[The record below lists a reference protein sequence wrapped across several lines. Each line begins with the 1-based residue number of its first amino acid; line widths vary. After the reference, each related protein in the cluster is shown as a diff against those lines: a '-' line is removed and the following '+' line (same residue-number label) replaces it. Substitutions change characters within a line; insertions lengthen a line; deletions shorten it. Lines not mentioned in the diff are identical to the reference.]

1 MGNLDCTFCLD
12 CVHACPYDNIALGT
26 RLPGLELADP
36 RRRSGVGWLARRWDI
51 AVLAVLFAFGA
62 LLNAFAMVAPVYRL
76 EGWLAR
82 LLGVASEVPV
92 LAILFVL
99 SLVVA
104 PVILVGGAAALTRTI
119 AGGASGSVGRIAVS
133 YAYALVPFGFGMW
146 LAHYGFHLLTGLFT
160 VIPIAQNVVVDLLGR
175 PALGE
180 PLWRLTG
187 MRPGSVYP
195 IQVGFILL
203 GAMGSL
209 ALAYRISERDYPD
222 GPALPTAPWAMVTVT
237 LTTAAIWI
245 LSQPMEMRGTG
256 FLG

>member
-1 MGNLDCTFCLD
+1 M
-12 CVHACPYDNIALGT
+12 
-26 RLPGLELADP
+26 
-36 RRRSGVGWLARRWDI
+36 
-51 AVLAVLFAFGA
+51 
-62 LLNAFAMVAPVYRL
+62 
-76 EGWLAR
+76 
-82 LLGVASEVPV
+82 
-92 LAILFVL
+92 

-104 PVILVGGAAALTRTI
+104 PLILLGGAAALTRMI
-119 AGGASGSVGRIAVS
+119 AGGADGAGGSVGRIAVT

-146 LAHYGFHLLTGLFT
+146 LAHYGFHLLTGVFT

-187 MRPGSVYP
+187 MRPGAVYP
-195 IQVGFILL
+195 IQVGCILL

-222 GPALPTAPWAMVTVT
+222 RPALPTAPWAMVTMALMTV
-237 LTTAAIWI
+237 AIWI

-256 FLG
+256 FMG

>member
-1 MGNLDCTFCLD
+1 ML
-12 CVHACPYDNIALGT
+12 
-26 RLPGLELADP
+26 P
-36 RRRSGVGWLARRWDI
+36 RRSRCS
-51 AVLAVLFAFGA
+51 
-62 LLNAFAMVAPVYRL
+62 
-76 EGWLAR
+76 
-82 LLGVASEVPV
+82 
-92 LAILFVL
+92 AILFVL

-119 AGGASGSVGRIAVS
+119 AGGAGGSVGRIAVS

-222 GPALPTAPWAMVTVT
+222 GPALPTAPWAMVTMT
-237 LTTAAIWI
+237 LTTAALWI

>member
-1 MGNLDCTFCLD
+1 M
-12 CVHACPYDNIALGT
+12 
-26 RLPGLELADP
+26 
-36 RRRSGVGWLARRWDI
+36 
-51 AVLAVLFAFGA
+51 
-62 LLNAFAMVAPVYRL
+62 
-76 EGWLAR
+76 
-82 LLGVASEVPV
+82 
-92 LAILFVL
+92 
-99 SLVVA
+99 
-104 PVILVGGAAALTRTI
+104 GGAAALTRTI

-160 VIPIAQNVVVDLLGR
+160 VIPIAQNVVVDLLGW

-187 MRPGSVYP
+187 MRPGSVFP

-222 GPALPTAPWAMVTVT
+222 RPG
-237 LTTAAIWI
+237 AADRAVGDGDHDVDDGGD
-245 LSQPMEMRGTG
+245 LDPVAADGDERRRVPGMRGCHERFATKDTKDTKDNAM
-256 FLG
+256 FAFVLSCSRCSVLVWPDSRAASAVV